1 MKTIIINGVSCTLS
15 NKTIARYERELA
27 EIKAEEKEAR
37 LYAENVA
44 WLNDPANRNSECYSD
59 IYKDTYGVRPRW

>member
-15 NKTIARYERELA
+15 DRTIREYQRSCRELA
-27 EIKAEEKEAR
+27 AEEREA
-37 LYAENVA
+37 AIHAANVA
-44 WLNDPANRNSECYSD
+44 WLADPANRNSECYSD